1 MSSQSQRSLNWLL
14 QQFQLKPGKP
24 DIAASLQ
31 TLVLVLVPIGVGVLM
46 GHPAASAIAVMG
58 AWSVGLVNVEGTY
71 RQQATAKIAAAISI
85 TAMLFLAN
93 LVDGTLWL
101 SALTMFLVMFI
112 AGFVS
117 LFGQAASSISLT
129 TSIMFI
135 VALAKF
141 AAFPDWSTV
150 LNWIELLRKS
160 PVFIVRSS
168 GCKNQTEWH
177 LVKLSTLITSTLFRT
192 CGETE

>member
-1 MSSQSQRSLNWLL
+1 
-14 QQFQLKPGKP
+14 
-24 DIAASLQ
+24 
-31 TLVLVLVPIGVGVLM
+31 M

-58 AWSVGLVNVEGTY
+58 AWSVGLVNVEGAY

-129 TSIMFI
+129 TQGDVEPI
-135 VALAKF
+135 A
-141 AAFPDWSTV
+141 
-150 LNWIELLRKS
+150 
-160 PVFIVRSS
+160 
-168 GCKNQTEWH
+168 
-177 LVKLSTLITSTLFRT
+177 TLILYTHRLFNSVTTLAEHRRELR
-192 CGETE
+192 GEILAIKP

>member
-1 MSSQSQRSLNWLL
+1 
-14 QQFQLKPGKP
+14 
-24 DIAASLQ
+24 
-31 TLVLVLVPIGVGVLM
+31 M

-58 AWSVGLVNVEGTY
+58 AWLVGLVNVEGAY
-71 RQQATAKIAAAISI
+71 RQRATAKIAAAISI

-93 LVDGTLWL
+93 LVHGTLWL
-101 SALTMFLVMFI
+101 SAITMFLVMYI

-141 AAFPDWSTV
+141 AAFPDWSM
-150 LNWIELLRKS
+150 
-160 PVFIVRSS
+160 
-168 GCKNQTEWH
+168 
-177 LVKLSTLITSTLFRT
+177 
-192 CGETE
+192 